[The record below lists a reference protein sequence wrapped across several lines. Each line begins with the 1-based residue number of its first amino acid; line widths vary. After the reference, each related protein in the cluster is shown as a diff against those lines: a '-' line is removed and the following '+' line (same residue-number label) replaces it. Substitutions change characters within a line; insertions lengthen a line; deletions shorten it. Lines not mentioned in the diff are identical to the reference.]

1 MKKKVSLKD
10 IAQKVGVSTALVSY
24 VMNNKEKESR
34 VSEEMAIKIR
44 KAAKE
49 LNYQPNQIAKSLKSG
64 KTFTIGLILADIANP
79 FFAQIARIIEDE
91 AKRTDYTVIFGSS
104 DESFGKSWDLI
115 NVLVSRQVD
124 GFIIAP
130 SEGSEEQIKY
140 LQENKIPFVLID
152 RYFPDIKADFVAI
165 DNYKAAYDAVAHL
178 IRMGHKRI
186 GVLAYKTSL
195 FHMQERRRGYQD
207 ALHDNNLLPSD
218 DLVREARHD
227 NVTEDVEKAVDA
239 LMALDEPADALFF
252 ATNTLALNGLKY
264 INKLKL
270 KVPDDLAIISFDE
283 GDAFDFYY
291 CPLTY
296 IQQPIAELGKR
307 AVQTLMQIMSERPK
321 EVQQTKLEA
330 NLVIRESSGGFLMQ

>member
-1 MKKKVSLKD
+1 MRKKVSLKD
-10 IAQKVGVSTALVSY
+10 IAQKVGVSIALVSY
-24 VMNNKEKESR
+24 VMNDKEKESR

-64 KTFTIGLILADIANP
+64 KTFTIGLVLADIANP

-91 AKRTDYTVIFGSS
+91 AKKTNYTVIFGSS
-104 DESFGKSWDLI
+104 DENFSKSWDLI

-130 SEGSEEQIKY
+130 SEGSEEQIRY
-140 LQENKIPFVLID
+140 LQDNNIPFVLID
-152 RYFPDIKADFVAI
+152 RYFPDIEANYVAI
-165 DNYKAAYDAVAHL
+165 DNYKAAYNAVNHL
-178 IRMGHKRI
+178 AETGHKRI
-186 GVLAYKTSL
+186 GILAYKTSL

-207 ALHDNNLLPSD
+207 ALRDNNLLSA
-218 DLVREARHD
+218 DLIREARHD
-227 NVTEDVEKAVDA
+227 NVIKDVEKAVDE

-296 IQQPIAELGKR
+296 IQQPIAELGKK
-307 AVQTLMQIMSERPK
+307 AVQTLMQIMVERPK
-321 EVQQTKLEA
+321 EVEQINLETKL
-330 NLVIRESSGGFLMQ
+330 VVRESSKAEK